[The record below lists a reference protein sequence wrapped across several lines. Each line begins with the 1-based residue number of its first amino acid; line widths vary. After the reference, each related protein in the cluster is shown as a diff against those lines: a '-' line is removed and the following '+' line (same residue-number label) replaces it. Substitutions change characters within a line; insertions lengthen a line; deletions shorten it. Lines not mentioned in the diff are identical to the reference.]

1 MPSVV
6 ITGTSTG
13 IGWGATKVLI
23 KNGFRVFGSVRKV
36 ADAERLAAEFGENF
50 VPLLFDVTDEAAVNS
65 AAAQVRAE
73 LAGATLDGLV
83 NNAGI
88 AVAGPLLELPV
99 ERISPSDRG
108 QSDRHRDR
116 HQSLCAA
123 SVGTDPARNG
133 QPGRI
138 INISSV
144 GGRIATPFLAPYC
157 ASKFAIEG
165 LSESLRRELLLF
177 GIDVI
182 VIAPGS
188 VATPIWDKAEAA
200 RHRAV
205 SRYALRTALQRLRSY
220 MLAVGKN
227 GLPPERLG
235 EAVLHALT
243 VRHPKVRYTV
253 SRQPLQDFLGQAMPK
268 RLVDR
273 IIGGQL
279 GLRPAKR

>member
-65 AAAQVRAE
+65 AAAQVGAE

-99 ERISPSDRG
+99 GEF
-108 QSDRHRDR
+108 R
-116 HQSLCAA
+116 HQIEVNLTGIVIVTKAFA
-123 SVGTDPARNG
+123 PLLGTDPARTG
-133 QPGRI
+133 RPGRI
-138 INISSV
+138 VNIGSV
-144 GGRIATPFLAPYC
+144 GGRVATPFLAPYC

-177 GIDVI
+177 GIDVV

-188 VATPIWDKAEAA
+188 VATPIWDKAEEADIGPFLDTP
-200 RHRAV
+200 
-205 SRYALRTALQRLRSY
+205 YGPPLQRLRSY
-220 MLAVGKN
+220 MLAVGKK

-235 EAVLHALT
+235 EAVHHALT
-243 VRHPKVRYTV
+243 VRHPKVRYAV